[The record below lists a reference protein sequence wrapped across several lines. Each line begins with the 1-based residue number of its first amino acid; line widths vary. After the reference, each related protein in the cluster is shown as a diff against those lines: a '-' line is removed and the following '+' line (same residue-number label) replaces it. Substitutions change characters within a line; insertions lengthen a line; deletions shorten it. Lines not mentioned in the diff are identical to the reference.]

1 MTGPRFVILGFLA
14 CITIAALVLPVE
26 ANPAPPPE
34 IIKKR
39 ENPTPPQIDAE
50 TGAVVPVKEAP
61 PRRTGP
67 FRSCGSGMGLGLA
80 GIGIAWGLMWVGTR
94 YAARVAS
101 KRDR

>member
-1 MTGPRFVILGFLA
+1 MTGLRVLWLGT
-14 CITIAALVLPVE
+14 CIVFTVAVMISPAV

-39 ENPTPPQIDAE
+39 ENPTPPQIDPE

-61 PRRTGP
+61 TRRTGP

-80 GIGIAWGLMWVGTR
+80 GIGIAWGLMLVGTR